1 MRGSSWTV
9 HYQGEDC
16 PILRDDFSF
25 EASDG
30 RHNFDFA
37 YITIHGTPGENGI
50 LQGYFDLIG
59 LPYYSNV
66 LVEALT
72 FNKYALNNFLR
83 AFPELNLAPSVLVRK
98 GEAIPSDEAILAQV
112 GLPCFVKPNAG
123 GSSFRVTKV
132 KTDDMLA
139 PAIEKAMIESDEVM
153 IEKILVGTEITC
165 GCYKRPNGDVI
176 TFPITEVVT
185 TPGIFRLRC

>member
-1 MRGSSWTV
+1 MKRTIAIVAGGDSSEHDVSLRSAEGILSFMDNEKYNSYLVEMRGSSWTV

-59 LPYYSNV
+59 LPYSTSNV

-98 GEAIPSDEAILAQV
+98 
-112 GLPCFVKPNAG
+112 
-123 GSSFRVTKV
+123 R
-132 KTDDMLA
+132 
-139 PAIEKAMIESDEVM
+139 
-153 IEKILVGTEITC
+153 
-165 GCYKRPNGDVI
+165 
-176 TFPITEVVT
+176 
-185 TPGIFRLRC
+185 